1 MSQGPGTEVKDY
13 IRQKIQSGKFLIRSI
28 QQRQETI
35 RKIADQIVLRQE
47 DFLRYGPSQLRPMTM
62 SQVADVVGV
71 HETTVS
77 RAISGK
83 YLATPQGVYE
93 MKYFF
98 TTGYETASGEQL
110 SKTGVK
116 TALEEIVRNEDTAH
130 PLNDDDIQKKLME
143 QGMKIARRT
152 VAKYR
157 EELHILPVHLRKRF

>member
-1 MSQGPGTEVKDY
+1 
-13 IRQKIQSGKFLIRSI
+13 
-28 QQRQETI
+28 
-35 RKIADQIVLRQE
+35 
-47 DFLRYGPSQLRPMTM
+47 MTM

-116 TALEEIVRNEDTAH
+116 TALSEIVRGEDTAH
-130 PLNDDDIQKKLME
+130 PLNDDDIQKKLEE

-157 EELHILPVHLRKRF
+157 EELHILPVHLRKSF